1 MQDSFEMLESRVR
14 KAADLVQRLRGEN
27 AGLNEDLDKARKKLA
42 EAEKRAQSTA
52 KPAASEAQP
61 DKRAGELDR
70 EIAALRQERE
80 EIRRRVEALVAVL
93 GELE

>member
-27 AGLNEDLDKARKKLA
+27 AGLNEDLDQARKKLA

-61 DKRAGELDR
+61 DKRAGEL
-70 EIAALRQERE
+70 E
-80 EIRRRVEALVAVL
+80 
-93 GELE
+93 